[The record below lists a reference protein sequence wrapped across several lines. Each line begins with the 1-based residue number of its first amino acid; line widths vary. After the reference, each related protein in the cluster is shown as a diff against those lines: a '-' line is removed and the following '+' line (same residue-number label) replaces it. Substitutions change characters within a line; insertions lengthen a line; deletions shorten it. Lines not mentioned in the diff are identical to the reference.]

1 MITTKCKFYYGHT
14 ITESNQYIDF
24 KEGAGSEI
32 FATVP
37 IGEYSLTDFCTAV
50 SNALNLAGALNY
62 TVSLNRTTR
71 IITIAADGAFTL
83 LASTGTRVNVSAYSL
98 LGFSADTTSA
108 TSHTATSASGSVWE
122 PQFLPQDFV
131 DFENNQMAVDG
142 STKQSA
148 SGKVE
153 AVKYGTK
160 KLMECN
166 FKFITDIFQGSK
178 SPIANAATGVSD
190 ARTFL
195 EYAVTK
201 ADLEFIPDVSDAS
214 VFTKCILD
222 STEADQNG
230 LGFKLKELYSQGL
243 VGYYETGL
251 LKFRQIT

>member
-1 MITTKCKFYYGHT
+1 MITTRCKFYYGHT

-37 IGEYSLTDFCTAV
+37 IGEYSLTDFCSAV
-50 SNALNLAGALNY
+50 STALNLAGALNY
-62 TVSLNRTTR
+62 TVSVNRTTR

-83 LASTGTRVNVSAYSL
+83 LASTGTRAAVSAYSL
-98 LGFSADTTSA
+98 LGFSADTSSA

-122 PQFLPQDFV
+122 PQFLAQDFV
-131 DFENNQMAVDG
+131 DFEDNQTAVDG

-160 KLMECN
+160 KIMECT
-166 FKFITDIFQGSK
+166 FKFITNTFQSSA
-178 SPIANAATGVSD
+178 SPIANSATGVND

-201 ADLEFIPDVSDAS
+201 ADLEFIPNVSDAN
-214 VFTKCILD
+214 VFTKCILE
-222 STEADQNG
+222 STDVDQNG
-230 LGFKLKELYSQGL
+230 LGFKLKEMYSQGL
-243 VGYYETGL
+243 VGYYDTGL
-251 LKFRQIT
+251 LKFRKL